1 MFVAYFMSH
10 YFIDHYFIDQ
20 GFAPHRGAMLWVGT
34 AKALRRP
41 IWSLIAALVL
51 AWPATAADLPG
62 EAAALV
68 MRLAADGPALV
79 TQIDFPELRDV
90 ARAGRSVPMKLHLPQ
105 TAASAPLVILSHG
118 AGGSRDAN
126 FAQSHHLASHGY
138 AVLALEHPGS
148 ATARLLAGG
157 RYLDNLRD
165 MTRDA
170 DEVLGRPRDVSFAL
184 DMAAR
189 WQASHPAMQGRLDL
203 TRVAVMGHSFGAYT
217 ALVACGARP
226 ARDWLVPVVAP
237 GQGLVSD
244 LADARVKACV
254 ALSPQGPGAPFF
266 TEASYASLNRP
277 VLGITG
283 SADQPQ
289 GGGSSQT
296 RRRAF
301 ELAPPGGQ
309 WLVWLANAEHSAFS
323 DPTGSG
329 RRGLPSTTR
338 ADAQPISRAATL
350 AFLDLQLRG
359 RTEMAAQLTEA
370 GLRPLLR
377 GRIDAV
383 EVLHK

>member
-1 MFVAYFMSH
+1 MV
-10 YFIDHYFIDQ
+10 
-20 GFAPHRGAMLWVGT
+20 R
-34 AKALRRP
+34 
-41 IWSLIAALVL
+41 AAVL
-51 AWPATAADLPG
+51 AWALLMVQPVAMSGPASSAQ
-62 EAAALV
+62 E
-68 MRLAADGPALV
+68 LAADGPLMV
-79 TQIDFPELRDV
+79 DTIDFPDLRD
-90 ARAGRSVPMKLHLPQ
+90 ATRGDRPVPMKLHLP
-105 TAASAPLVILSHG
+105 AGASPAPLVILSHG

-126 FAQSHHLASHGY
+126 FAQAHHLASHGY

-148 ATARLLAGG
+148 GTARFLAGG
-157 RYLDNLRD
+157 RFMANLVA

-170 DEVLGRPRDVSFAL
+170 SEVLGRPRDVSFAI
-184 DMAAR
+184 D
-189 WQASHPAMQGRLDL
+189 QATKWKSAQPRVQGRLDL
-203 TRVAVMGHSFGAYT
+203 SRVAVMGHSFGAYT

-226 ARDWLVPVVAP
+226 ARDWLVPTVAP
-237 GQGLVSD
+237 GHGLVD
-244 LADARVKACV
+244 GLADARVKACI

-266 TEASYASLNRP
+266 TDDSYATIDRP
-277 VLGITG
+277 VLGISG

-289 GGGSSQT
+289 GGGSPGT

-329 RRGLPSTTR
+329 KRGLPSFTR
-338 ADAQPISRAATL
+338 SDAQPLARAATL

-359 RTEMAAQLTEA
+359 QGDAARWLTEPA
-370 GLRPLLR
+370 LRPLLR